1 MEESDM
7 YFRWYA
13 DKMWTFV
20 PAQAITARFLA
31 TFKEFPQR
39 QELPSFNL
47 DAVLSKLR
55 AGAPAGN

>member
-1 MEESDM
+1 MEESDL
-7 YFRWYA
+7 YLRWYS

-20 PAQAITARFLA
+20 PAQALTAQFLG

-47 DAVLSKLR
+47 DAVLAKLR
-55 AGAPAGN
+55 EGHPASN

>member
-1 MEESDM
+1 M
-7 YFRWYA
+7 YFRWWG

-20 PAQAITARFLA
+20 PAQAITARFLG

-47 DAVLSKLR
+47 DAVLSKLS
-55 AGAPAGN
+55 AGNPGGN